1 MSVQLDDLE
10 LLDAVRN
17 FALDHPHPDIE
28 RFKPSMR
35 DWGKAWQEAKP
46 AYLAAADFLS
56 TASATTNAQTSTLL
70 ATFEHHRNRLRW
82 EQSYKKEEGLVSDA
96 MLAGYGFA
104 EIIGQRGPFVSDRI
118 RAGIAIW
125 GPDIVYPR
133 HQHQAEEVYV
143 VLAGAAGFKIGS
155 GGETWRGVGDVIFV
169 ESNTPHGFRTT
180 DQNLVVY
187 YLWQAGD
194 LRQQSRFG

>member
-1 MSVQLDDLE
+1 MSVQIDDLE
-10 LLDAVRN
+10 LLAAVRD
-17 FALDHPHPDIE
+17 FTLDHPHPDIE
-28 RFKPSMR
+28 RFKSSMR
-35 DWGKAWQEAKP
+35 RWGENWQEVTP
-46 AYLAAADFLS
+46 AYLAAADFLGP
-56 TASATTNAQTSTLL
+56 ASATTEPQTQALV
-70 ATFEHHRNRLRW
+70 AAFERHKKRLRW
-82 EQSYKKEEGLVSDA
+82 EQSYKIEDGLVPDA
-96 MLAGYGFA
+96 MLTGYGFA

-125 GPDIVYPR
+125 GPHIFYPR
-133 HQHQAEEVYV
+133 HQHEAEEIYV

-155 GGETWRGVGDVIFV
+155 GGEAWRGVGDVIFV

-180 DQNLVVY
+180 DQSLVVF

>member
-1 MSVQLDDLE
+1 
-10 LLDAVRN
+10 
-17 FALDHPHPDIE
+17 
-28 RFKPSMR
+28 
-35 DWGKAWQEAKP
+35 
-46 AYLAAADFLS
+46 
-56 TASATTNAQTSTLL
+56 
-70 ATFEHHRNRLRW
+70 
-82 EQSYKKEEGLVSDA
+82 

-133 HQHQAEEVYV
+133 HQHEAEEVYV
-143 VLAGAAGFKIGS
+143 VLAGSAGFKIGS

-180 DQNLVVY
+180 GQSLVVF